1 MAWFQSRF
9 RMRSG
14 EHRPD
19 QEPERNAMPAP
30 DAPAW
35 TRPAGLILRSRHD
48 GFPPACCLAGPT
60 GGSGKEP
67 EPPWRSIPGQHRHG
81 ADTPL
86 PPVRR
91 PFPRVRVSGHQAAP
105 GPARR
110 PSPFADS
117 VVLPCQPTWCWLPVA
132 GCCWLCHVRRHNC
145 GQVLCLRCADR
156 SPAGRNAASTGPR
169 APPATGPGRTDTPS
183 RLSGSVQTT
192 ARITSRRSIRH
203 CAASSGWDTGN

>member
-1 MAWFQSRF
+1 MDASCR
-9 RMRSG
+9 
-14 EHRPD
+14 
-19 QEPERNAMPAP
+19 P
-30 DAPAW
+30 DAPLTARRIS
-35 TRPAGLILRSRHD
+35 TCLLSCKSSR
-48 GFPPACCLAGPT
+48 
-60 GGSGKEP
+60 
-67 EPPWRSIPGQHRHG
+67 
-81 ADTPL
+81 
-86 PPVRR
+86 
-91 PFPRVRVSGHQAAP
+91 RVRERTGATVEEHSRAASTQCRHATAAGAAPVPPGSCSGHQAAP

-110 PSPFADS
+110 PSPFVDS

-132 GCCWLCHVRRHNC
+132 GCCWLCHVRRHNY

-203 CAASSGWDTGN
+203 CAASSGWDTGS